1 MILNKTQLKQILL
14 DCASYVE
21 STDQESIDLYFE
33 EIINSNLFADAVGKV
48 VNRTNDGVEIVTEY

>member
-48 VNRTNDGVEIVTEY
+48 INRTNDGVEIVTEY

>member
-48 VNRTNDGVEIVTEY
+48 VNRTDNGIEIVTEY